1 MMQSHR
7 KWYKRTLALLL
18 AVAMVATPA
27 TAFAQTEPAAE
38 EPAAS
43 VVYAPEDLAAFSEA
57 LDSAGYD
64 LPDNTAAL
72 AALSEEQPDLSTQN
86 IQMEVSPA
94 APASVLRTA
103 QSAAPQAETSS
114 TLKIM
119 QVSDTHLLP
128 ESMQPNGGE
137 TQQPGQFQP
146 ALDGDGNLVNTEPF
160 EYPDFAAALHSDR
173 KMMAESEDI
182 DARVFE
188 MVDEADP
195 DVLVISGDLTK
206 DGEEPAHREMA
217 AMLTELR
224 AANPNMQIYVI
235 NGNHDVNNSDATDF
249 STCVKD
255 SYGTATTSAM
265 DPDLKTT
272 PEEFKEIYHDVSYT
286 DAIATYTPPE
296 GKQQGS
302 LSYVARPAEG
312 FTFIVMDS
320 GKYSADVTD
329 SGTDEHMTGGALSED
344 LLQWVA
350 EQAAEANARGDVV
363 IGVEHHGLVPH
374 FGMEPDIL
382 GEYLAD
388 NYEEAAEALS
398 AAGVNI
404 VLTGHMHANDIASR
418 EINGKMFYDIETG
431 SCVTY
436 PSPVRTITLTR
447 TQEENG
453 SIQVNAQIATDL
465 VDTVNY
471 NGVEIDDFTAYGK
484 NATALSGDMISGAA
498 GNLLVRPLVE
508 QVLAAGGTKAALTAL
523 LEQDPGDLVVSM
535 LDEYLPH
542 TEEDGMHVTLS
553 GIDATLWHADG
564 KVHGTASVSGL
575 DAHIVIA
582 DSDVKEKLVDVLLQ
596 QVDEK
601 VLPEGGLLDQTIE
614 AIATSVAD
622 MQIDAEHTVM
632 DLANYVYQGH
642 LAGDEPQEI
651 PDWVNTGIAQ
661 LRDVTLVNALVAA
674 VVDCASNEASGI
686 ADALTFNAS
695 DLIKGNDGFVDNLAA
710 ALVAGMVGGSNATV
724 GKVVEILPVTVPGV
738 EEPTNEQKIAFLLNG
753 LINGD
758 GTEENPGL
766 LTEEI
771 KQQVGDFAANV
782 CESFIQDDNSATGGT
797 ENNGEID
804 FVLPNGN
811 IVVSGGNLTGET
823 YQNLDDALLAIKRDT
838 DGEGPYTLYLNKDE
852 DFLMYEETAGLSCYY
867 AMRNVDKPLVIDG
880 QGHTLG
886 VADTRPCFL
895 RTYGDITF
903 KNVNLDMANTTL
915 ITWKSNAEIKM
926 DDTVSGSLKSFRD
939 DSASRYCYYTVDL
952 SNLSMESMEGNGRSI
967 LRVANCGTPEEPAVM
982 DITGMGGTK
991 LDRSWLSIEGDC
1003 TADLGTVSTTSVG
1016 GGLVLT
1022 GDATIKG
1029 LSGWNKLESN
1039 TPATVE
1045 IPAGSVLTVT
1055 DFLFGKNSVTVTGD
1069 AQVGDVVVRAEE
1081 QEDGSFF
1088 LSSPENMELVYAD
1101 GAYTLQEKAPVEYPL
1116 TVHFDP
1122 RTVQIAVNDIFPGIA
1137 NVTGTYQTTVFS
1149 GDEFTMLFVP
1159 TADGREIASMEI
1171 NGEAQVLESSG
1182 PFSYT
1187 LTMPEGETTLDVVAT
1202 VVDKSVLRA
1211 VIEAAVALQGGEEY
1225 EAAVPAV
1232 QETFDKALEN
1242 AQAIEAV
1249 IAVSQAE
1256 IDEAWSGLL
1265 DAIHLLSFEAG
1276 DPAALN
1282 TLLDIVASLT
1292 EENFTTGSWA
1302 DLQAAVSD
1310 AQEAIESGLKAEMDK
1325 AYETLYDALNALVY
1339 RADFAQLDQA
1349 IAEAQEIDLDEY
1361 LDLEGTKEAFTAALE
1376 RALAVQAN
1384 VDADQE
1390 TVDQAAQALIEAMA
1404 ALRKTPSKEALAEL
1418 VGTASAMDT
1427 SKYTAASVSALNRAL
1442 DGAQAVLADEAAT
1455 EADVETVY
1463 RALSTALDNLVERP
1477 ARPVSG
1483 NHGSTS
1489 ANIGNAYGAAGVV
1502 SASQTVAANA
1512 YVISDTTV
1520 NFTLKRGSAYCFK
1533 MTVVNGNSMVPSFTA
1548 GNGDVLK
1555 TQFVAK
1561 VGNDYYYRV
1570 YATGTP
1576 GQSTGVYTTLPGQN
1590 AVKHC
1595 SVTIA

>member
-1 MMQSHR
+1 MQSHR

-18 AVAMVATPA
+18 AVAMLATPTA
-27 TAFAQTEPAAE
+27 AFAQTEPAAE

-43 VVYAPEDLAAFSEA
+43 AVYAPEDLAAFSDA

-72 AALSEEQPDLSTQN
+72 AAPSEEQPNLSTQN
-86 IQMEVSPA
+86 IQMEISPA

-103 QSAAPQAETSS
+103 QAETSS

-146 ALDGDGNLVNTEPF
+146 TMDEDGNLVNTEPF

-182 DARVFE
+182 DARVFA
-188 MVDEADP
+188 MVDEASP

-206 DGEEPAHREMA
+206 DGEEPAHRKMA

-235 NGNHDVNNSDATDF
+235 NGNHDINNSDATDF

-272 PEEFKEIYHDVSYT
+272 PEEFKEIYHDISYT

-296 GKQQGS
+296 GKQQGG

-320 GKYSADVTD
+320 GKYSADATD

-350 EQAAEANARGDVV
+350 EQAAKANARGDVV
-363 IGVEHHGLVPH
+363 IGVEHHGLIPH

-404 VLTGHMHANDIASR
+404 VLTGHMHANDVASR
-418 EINGKMFYDIETG
+418 KINGKMFYDIETG

-447 TQEENG
+447 TQEGNG

-465 VDTVNY
+465 VDNMHY

-508 QVLAAGGTKAALTAL
+508 QILAAGGTKAALTAL
-523 LEQDPGDLVVSM
+523 LEQDPGDLVLSM
-535 LDEYLPH
+535 LDEYLPD
-542 TEEDGMHVTLS
+542 TEEDGMQVTLS

-564 KVHGTASVSGL
+564 KVHATASVSSL
-575 DAHIVIA
+575 NAHIVIA
-582 DSDVKEKLVDVLLQ
+582 DSDIKEKLVDVLLQ

-614 AIATSVAD
+614 AIASSVAD
-622 MQIDAEHTVM
+622 MQIDPEHTVM

-651 PDWVNTGIAQ
+651 PDWVSTGIAQ

-674 VVDCASNEASGI
+674 IVDCASNEASGI

-695 DLIKGNDGFVDNLAA
+695 DLIQGNNGIVDGLAA
-710 ALVAGMVGGSNATV
+710 TIVANLVGGSNATV
-724 GKVVEILPVTVPGV
+724 GKVVGLLPVTVPGV
-738 EEPTNEQKIAFLLNG
+738 DEPTNGQKIAFLLNG

-811 IVVSGGNLTGET
+811 IAVSGGTLTGET
-823 YQNLDDALLAIKRDT
+823 YEDLDDALLAIKRDT
-838 DGEGPYTLYLNKDE
+838 AGEGPYTLYLNKDE

-886 VADTRPCFL
+886 VADARPCFL

-926 DDTVSGSLKSFRD
+926 GNTVTGSLKSFRD
-939 DSASRYCYYTVDL
+939 DSVSRYSYFTVDL
-952 SNLSMESMEGNGRSI
+952 SNLSVESIMGNGRSI
-967 LRVANCGTPEEPAVM
+967 LRIANCGTPEEPAAM

-991 LDRSWLSIEGDC
+991 LDCSWLSIEGDR
-1003 TADLGTVSTTSVG
+1003 TADLGIVSTTNVG

-1022 GDATIKG
+1022 GNATIKG
-1029 LSGWNKLESN
+1029 LSGWERLDESV
-1039 TPATVE
+1039 PASVE
-1045 IPAGSVLTVT
+1045 IPAGNVLTVS
-1055 DFLFGKNSVTVTGD
+1055 DFLYGKNRVAVTGD
-1069 AQVGDVVVRAEE
+1069 AQEGDVVVRAPKGTA
-1081 QEDGSFF
+1081 DSFF
-1088 LSSPENMELVYAD
+1088 LSSPENMELVFAD
-1101 GAYTLQEKAPVEYPL
+1101 GTYTLREKVPVEYPL

-1122 RTVQIAVNDIFPGIA
+1122 RTIQIVIDSIAPGIA
-1137 NVTGTYQTTVFS
+1137 NVTGTYQTTVLS
-1149 GDEFTMLFVP
+1149 GTEFPMLFIP
-1159 TADGREIASMEI
+1159 TAEGREIASMEI

-1187 LTMPEGETTLDVVAT
+1187 LTMPEGETTLDVAAT

-1211 VIEAAVALQGGEEY
+1211 VIAAAESLQGGEEY

-1249 IAVSQAE
+1249 IAVSQAK
-1256 IDEAWSGLL
+1256 IDEAWSNLL

-1276 DPAALN
+1276 DPATLD
-1282 TLLDIVASLT
+1282 TLLDIADSLT
-1292 EENFTTGSWA
+1292 EETFTTGSWA

-1310 AQEAIESGLKAEMDK
+1310 AQEAIESGLKAEMDE
-1325 AYETLYDALNALVY
+1325 AYETLYDALNTLVY
-1339 RADFAQLDQA
+1339 RADFAQLNRA

-1361 LDLEGTKEAFTAALE
+1361 LDLEDTKAAFTAALE
-1376 RALAVQAN
+1376 SALTVQAN
-1384 VDADQE
+1384 ADADQE

-1418 VGTASAMDT
+1418 VNTASAIDT

-1442 DGAQAVLADEAAT
+1442 ASAQATLADEAAT
-1455 EADVETVY
+1455 EADVETAY
-1463 RALSTALDNLVERP
+1463 RALSTALDSLVEKP
-1477 ARPVSG
+1477 ARPASG
-1483 NHGSTS
+1483 NHGGTS
-1489 ANIGNAYGAAGVV
+1489 ANVGNAYGAAGVV
-1502 SASQTVAANA
+1502 AAGQNVAANA
-1512 YVISDTTV
+1512 YVVSDTTV

-1533 MTVVNGNSMVPSFTA
+1533 MTVINGNNLTPSFTV

-1561 VGNDYYYRV
+1561 IGNDYYYRV
-1570 YATGTP
+1570 YAIGTP
-1576 GQSTGVYTTLPGQN
+1576 GQSTGVYTTLPSN
-1590 AVKHC
+1590 APVKHC
-1595 SVTIA
+1595 AVTIG